1 MESVVAVRV
10 QRALRASVE
19 REAGCTS
26 ADEDHLSIVSR

>member
-10 QRALRASVE
+10 QKVRWASVE

-26 ADEDHLSIVSR
+26 VDEGRLSVV